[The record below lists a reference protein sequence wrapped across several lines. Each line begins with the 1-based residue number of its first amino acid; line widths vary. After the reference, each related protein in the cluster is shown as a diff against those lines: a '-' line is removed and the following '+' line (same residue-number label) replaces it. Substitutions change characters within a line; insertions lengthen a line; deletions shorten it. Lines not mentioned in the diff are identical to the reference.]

1 MIAVNSP
8 VQVLCSRIDFWFFME
23 DQIGNM
29 SGSVSSKSL
38 DVERKYGTQDGTNKN
53 NLVLLHS
60 LFLTNMVWE

>member
-1 MIAVNSP
+1 MIAVNSA